1 MPSRDLFNIV
11 TAIAMLAVL
20 ALVIGAIALFRRGGG
35 GKQAALMLGAA
46 LVLFANVLIWTWPL
60 S

>member
-20 ALVIGAIALFRRGGG
+20 ALVIGAIALFRRGGDR
-35 GKQAALMLGAA
+35 KQPLLMLGAA
-46 LVLFANVLIWTWPL
+46 LVLFANILIWTWPHA
-60 S
+60 